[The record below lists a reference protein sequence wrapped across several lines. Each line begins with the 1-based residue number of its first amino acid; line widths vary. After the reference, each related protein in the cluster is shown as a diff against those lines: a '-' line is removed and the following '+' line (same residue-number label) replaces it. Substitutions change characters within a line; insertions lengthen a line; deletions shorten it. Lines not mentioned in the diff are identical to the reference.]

1 MTPNKTIVVGLT
13 GGIGSGKS
21 TISNMLVQKN
31 ITVIDADKI
40 SRDVL
45 SIYPEILLEIEQA
58 FGKEYFYEDGTLN
71 RKKLGAYVF
80 SSKKLK
86 KDLENIII
94 PYIKREIFDKIKKC
108 KENMEKI
115 CIVDAPTLIE
125 NNLQY
130 DMDIVVL
137 VVVDE
142 KIQIERVMKRD
153 LQSEIE
159 VKKRINS
166 QLPIKKKIKFAD
178 YIIDNSKDI
187 QFAKTQLDSILTEI
201 YLRGKNE
208 EI

>member
-40 SRDVL
+40 SREVL
-45 SIYPEILLEIEQA
+45 SIYPEILLEIEQV

-94 PYIKREIFDKIKKC
+94 PYIKIEIFDKIKKC

-125 NNLQY
+125 NNLHY

-137 VVVDE
+137 VVVD
-142 KIQIERVMKRD
+142 KKTQLERVMKRD

-166 QLPIKKKIKFAD
+166 QLSIKKKIKFAD
-178 YIIDNSKDI
+178 YIIDNSKDM
-187 QFAKTQLDSILTEI
+187 QFTKTQLDSILTEI

>member
-40 SRDVL
+40 SREVL

-125 NNLQY
+125 NNLHY

-137 VVVDE
+137 VVVD
-142 KIQIERVMKRD
+142 KKTQLDRVMRRD

-166 QLPIKKKIKFAD
+166 QLSIKKKIKFAD

-187 QFAKTQLDSILTEI
+187 QFTKTQLDSILTEI